1 MIKNRPW
8 ASLVAQS
15 VKNLPAVQ
23 ETWIQSCG
31 WEDPWRREWQPTQ
44 YSGLENPM
52 DRGAWWATW
61 WDHKESDTTDRLNT
75 HTVSFIQLPFQV
87 HGVWS
92 QMPKCNVII
101 HT

>member
-44 YSGLENPM
+44 YSCLGNSM
-52 DRGAWWATW
+52 DRGAWR
-61 WDHKESDTTDRLNT
+61 DT
-75 HTVSFIQLPFQV
+75 V
-87 HGVWS
+87 HGVTKRHELATKP
-92 QMPKCNVII
+92 Q
-101 HT
+101 